1 MPLFRAMMEPRAEKR
16 VVRKRK
22 IRGRGRWEEDDDHPP
37 RLTQLCL
44 RNLAENMKEV
54 WVKDYADNYMDQY
67 FFRYVMGPFTLL
79 PAELVEELLSV
90 LSSRRELSRA
100 ALHLLLI
107 PQLRTLSLG
116 GYSALVTPS
125 LCTLIGIRCQS
136 LHSMDL
142 SGAQQVSAHVQCDLL
157 GCLPSLRSLS
167 LAGTPCDRQ
176 VVEVVARHCPALRH
190 LDVSRC
196 HFLPPAGLLC
206 LRGSSCAS
214 PPPLSSLLA
223 LDVGF
228 GEGDGDGDGVAAV
241 AFLLLSLP
249 WLERVAMEGLGE
261 ACGLIQSREFGGTE
275 ELMTREGLP
284 SLWEVWRE
292 RRPSGRATDTGEIS
306 GADEEEIE
314 EEENDNR
321 FSWAS
326 ESEDEGTGEETRGV
340 GGGRGDAQMRTRKEI
355 EEDSVEKGRE
365 EGVGGAGGEGF
376 TLRLREAQGMTGGT
390 LEAVSQLCPELR
402 SISLDCEEGGPSQGS
417 CLAAGLARW
426 AGQLRGLSVRFPGPL
441 DELLPALRAMKG
453 SLVSL
458 TLEGVRTSS
467 HTPMLELL
475 HACPRLRSLIVHA
488 EPPLAPQ
495 EEEEEEDEDRD
506 LPCLPQLCSLSLN
519 FSYDQRQMKTVMSW
533 RSLGGALWR
542 VLSGSPLLERVSLVA
557 VPCPLE
563 PVFQKLLKCPATRPH
578 SPPLQQL
585 CHLSLVRSDVS
596 METASGLMS
605 INRRLSSLDLRG
617 CWAVSLDNMRQL
629 QRTATRRQRCITIT
643 WT

>member
-1 MPLFRAMMEPRAEKR
+1 MPLFRAMMEPRAAKR
-16 VVRKRK
+16 AVRKRK

-44 RNLAENMKEV
+44 WNLAENMKEM

-90 LSSRRELSRA
+90 LSSRCELSRA

-116 GYSALVTPS
+116 GHSALVTPS

-157 GCLPSLRSLS
+157 RCLPSLRSLS

-196 HFLPPAGLLC
+196 QFLPPAGLLC
-206 LRGSSCAS
+206 LRGSSCAA

-228 GEGDGDGDGVAAV
+228 GEGDEDGVAAV

-261 ACGLIQSREFGGTE
+261 ACGLIHSREFGGTE
-275 ELMTREGLP
+275 EFTTNEGLP

-292 RRPSGRATDTGEIS
+292 RRQSGRATDTGGIS
-306 GADEEEIE
+306 GADVEEIE

-326 ESEDEGTGEETRGV
+326 EGESEDEGT
-340 GGGRGDAQMRTRKEI
+340 
-355 EEDSVEKGRE
+355 
-365 EGVGGAGGEGF
+365 VGGAGGEGF
-376 TLRLREAQGMTGGT
+376 TLRLREAQGMSGGT

-426 AGQLRGLSVRFPGPL
+426 AGQLRGLSVRFTGPL

-467 HTPMLELL
+467 QTPMLELL
-475 HACPRLRSLIVHA
+475 HACPRLRSLVVHA

-495 EEEEEEDEDRD
+495 EEEEEEEDEDRD

-519 FSYDQRQMKTVMSW
+519 FSNDQRQMKTVMSW
-533 RSLGGALWR
+533 RSLEGALWC

-563 PVFQKLLKCPATRPH
+563 PVFQKLLKRPTARPN

-596 METASGLMS
+596 METASGLMT

-617 CWAVSLDNMRQL
+617 CWAVSLDNVRQL